1 MPLWCSLI
9 SGFLLACSL
18 NAQVEKPGEE
28 ARSAAARRT
37 LGRGIQLLREGSID
51 RALLELNGAASLDP
65 ASARAHLLLGWAQ
78 RLNGSPY
85 QIHQSQASFQ
95 EALRL
100 DPAFIWAKLHL
111 ALLHIDSGQL
121 EEASMVL
128 RASTK
133 TNSESPLVL
142 ALRAEVARRIGR
154 LEEAEEVL
162 DQTLQLAPELA
173 AARAYLGFVYLDSNR
188 LEEAVQE
195 IEAALPDAS
204 GWSDLHS
211 TAARVSLQAGSQVS
225 WPEAFSLDPPYAE
238 GRLSLARAYRLLGKS
253 VEAMHQ
259 LQRLKAFLITLPP
272 RSVRHSTLRKW
283 LQEMSFQA
291 GLTYEA
297 LDARTEAI
305 SLYSQA
311 IQINEKNGAS
321 HRRLANLLY
330 EGGSYTDSV
339 AHAEQAEAYGT
350 PMGDSPLGRRIAE
363 VKKSKIPFSAQP
375 GSETPIQSRF
385 RSLAYQLHNSLN
397 EYHGSLQILLFQNLL
412 ELPTLSREQST
423 DLHRKL
429 SQELL
434 KLGHIEGAL
443 DHLDLALA
451 QSQSAELYFRLGV
464 AYLRQSEVKNCIGRH
479 NRDSCLLP
487 LKGGGLHGIRR
498 PAKKARKN
506 FERYLEL
513 EPDSLTGRW
522 LLNLTSMALGDYPDG
537 VPAKYLI
544 PPTAFE
550 SDYAIDRFPDIAPQ
564 LGLDTF
570 NLCGGSIVDDF
581 DNDGFLDI
589 ITSTSDPDGP
599 LQFYRNLGN
608 GRFEDASSTS
618 GVDQQLGGLNSIA
631 ADYDNDG
638 DLDVL
643 VLRGAWLL
651 DQGRITNSLL
661 RNNGDSTF
669 TDVTRAAGLAVPA
682 FPTQA
687 AVWGDFDNDG
697 DLDLYV
703 ANEDRSEDPTSAEA
717 YPSQLFRNDGKGRFT
732 DIAGQA
738 GVANYRYAKGVTAG
752 DFDNDGDLDLYVSNV
767 GRNRLYRNEDNGT
780 FVDMAEE
787 LGVIEPVRRSFAS
800 WFFDY
805 DNDGWLDLF
814 VSAYDATIEN
824 VARDYLGFPHG
835 ATRPRLYRNDGGKFT
850 EVGKEAGLDH
860 AYLPM
865 GANFGDLDHDGYLDI
880 YLGTGD
886 PGLETLTP
894 NVMLRNDS
902 GKRFQDVT
910 TSGGFGH
917 LQKGH
922 GISFAD
928 IDNDGDQDIF
938 HQLGGFYPGD
948 KYSNALFQNPGH
960 QNRFLYLKLVGSV
973 SNRAAVGARVKVVLE
988 TSEGVREV
996 HRAVGAVSSF
1006 GGSPLRQEIGLGKAT
1021 GIRLLEVWWPA
1032 SGTRQTFVDVPLDQL
1047 LQVTETEAQFQVLPL
1062 VPIRLGN

>member
-1 MPLWCSLI
+1 M
-9 SGFLLACSL
+9 L
-18 NAQVEKPGEE
+18 NPEQ
-28 ARSAAARRT
+28 ARSPAAQRS

-51 RALLELNGAASLDP
+51 RALLELNEAASLHP

-85 QIHQSQASFQ
+85 QIHQSQAAFQ

-100 DPAFIWAKLHL
+100 DPASIWARLHL
-111 ALLHIDSGQL
+111 ALLHIESGRL
-121 EEASMVL
+121 EEASAVL
-128 RASTK
+128 KAQTK
-133 TNSESPLVL
+133 AISESPVVL
-142 ALRAEVARRIGR
+142 ALRGEVARRLGR

-162 DQTLQLAPELA
+162 DQALQLAPELA
-173 AARAYLGFVYLDSNR
+173 AARAYLGLVYLDSNR
-188 LEEAVQE
+188 LEKAVQE
-195 IEAALPDAS
+195 IEAVLQDAS
-204 GWSDLHS
+204 GRSGLHS
-211 TAARVSLQAGSQVS
+211 TAAGVSLQAGGQVS
-225 WPEAFSLDPPYAE
+225 GPEAFRLDPPYAE
-238 GRLSLARAYRLLGKS
+238 ARLSLARAYRLLGKS

-259 LQRLKAFLITLPP
+259 LQRLKPFLSTLPA
-272 RSVRHSTLRKW
+272 RSVRHSTLRRKW

-291 GLTYEA
+291 GLIYEA
-297 LDARTEAI
+297 LDARTEAMH
-305 SLYSQA
+305 LYSQA
-311 IQINEKNGAS
+311 IQINEKHGAS

-330 EGGSYTDSV
+330 AGGSYTDSV
-339 AHAEQAEAYGT
+339 AHAEQAEAFGT

-363 VKKSKIPFSAQP
+363 VKKSKIPFPTQP
-375 GSETPIQSRF
+375 GSKTSIQSRF
-385 RSLAYQLHNSLN
+385 RGLAYQLHNSLN
-397 EYHGSLQILLFQNLL
+397 EYHGSLQIPLLQNLL
-412 ELPTLSREQST
+412 ELPGLSRDQSA

-434 KLGHIEGAL
+434 KMGEIEGAIH
-443 DHLDLALA
+443 HLDLALA
-451 QSQSAELYFRLGV
+451 QSQSAQVYFRRGV
-464 AYLRQSEVKNCIGRH
+464 TYLRQSEVKNCIGRH
-479 NRDSCLLP
+479 NADSCLLP
-487 LKGGGLHGIRR
+487 LKGGGLHEIRR
-498 PAKKARKN
+498 PAENARKN

-513 EPDSLTGRW
+513 EPDSMAGRW

-537 VPAKYLI
+537 VPEKYLI

-550 SDYAIDRFPDIAPQ
+550 SDYSIGRFPDIAPE

-599 LQFYRNLGN
+599 LKFYRNLGN
-608 GRFEDASSTS
+608 GRFEDASSYS
-618 GVDQQLGGLNSIA
+618 GVDQQLGGLNIIA

-643 VLRGAWLL
+643 VLRGAWLF

-661 RNNGDSTF
+661 RNNGDRTF
-669 TDVTRAAGLAVPA
+669 SDVTRTAGLAEPA
-682 FPTQA
+682 LPTQA
-687 AVWGDFDNDG
+687 AAWGDFDNDG

-703 ANEDRSEDPTSAEA
+703 ANEDRSEDPSSSEA
-717 YPSQLFRNDGKGRFT
+717 YPSQLFRNNGNGPFT

-738 GVANYRYAKGVTAG
+738 GVANYRYAKGVAAG

-767 GRNRLYRNEDNGT
+767 GRNRLYRNEGNGT

-787 LGVIEPVRRSFAS
+787 LGVIEPVRESFAS

-805 DNDGWLDLF
+805 DNDGWLALF
-814 VSAYDATIEN
+814 VSAYDAGIEN
-824 VARDYLGFPHG
+824 VAKDYLGFPHG
-835 ATRPRLYRNDGGKFT
+835 ATRPRLYRNDGGSFT
-850 EVGKEAGLDH
+850 EVDKEAGLDH

-880 YLGTGD
+880 YLGTGAPD
-886 PGLETLTP
+886 FEILTP
-894 NVMLRNDS
+894 NMMLRNDG

-928 IDNDGDQDIF
+928 IDNDGDQDIY

-960 QNRFLYLKLVGSV
+960 NNRFLYLKLVGTE
-973 SNRAAVGARVKVVLE
+973 SNRAAFGARIKLVLE
-988 TSEGVREV
+988 TPDGVREV

-1006 GGSPLRQEIGLGKAT
+1006 GGSPLRQEIGLGKANR
-1021 GIRLLEVWWPA
+1021 IRKLEVWWPT
-1032 SGTRQTFVDVPLDQL
+1032 SGRRQAFVDVPLDHLIQI
-1047 LQVTETEAQFQVLPL
+1047 TETEKRFQILPL
-1062 VPIRLGN
+1062 VPIRLGH